1 MIGFPRPF
9 NPVISDKRTYK
20 LALTETGAAFQYV
33 HTCRSRDSLPE
44 HITFS
49 LERLSGKNSA
59 SMCGTY
65 KKTSCSCK
73 KFPCRLSSR
82 GPCDGWIGTP
92 IVLCLL
98 LRNERCS
105 VNSAEGYFYTHWV
118 DVEVL
123 SAMQN
128 TMWVFT
134 RSVIS
139 FGSVCLTVPL
149 GPKRQRPGH
158 CIGRHPH

>member
-9 NPVISDKRTYK
+9 NPVISNKRTYK

-33 HTCRSRDSLPE
+33 HTCRSRDSCRNISP
-44 HITFS
+44 
-49 LERLSGKNSA
+49 SA
-59 SMCGTY
+59 SKGCRG
-65 KKTSCSCK
+65 KTVQVCVVLTKRPHAVAKS
-73 KFPCRLSSR
+73 FPVDFRVE
-82 GPCDGWIGTP
+82 PGWLGTP